1 MTMTRR
7 PQLYFFLGLVG
18 LLALIV
24 LYNWSRSPE
33 LALVLSA
40 DEKFQPLRVDNPSLR
55 LDLLEKIRK
64 LEYAGTH
71 RNIFS
76 ASLPPP
82 PPPPESEKKMTDSGP
97 VLSPPPP
104 PPSAPFQ
111 FFGYATDPQTG
122 KRRAF
127 FTNGED
133 VFIASEGEVLLTRFR
148 LLRIGNSSADFEEVQ
163 TNRRMTLP
171 LLTPPPGS

>member
-1 MTMTRR
+1 MSRR
-7 PQLYFFLGLVG
+7 AQIYVFSALTV
-18 LLALIV
+18 LLAVIV
-24 LYNWSRSPE
+24 LYHWSRSPE

-64 LEYAGTH
+64 LEYSGTH

-82 PPPPESEKKMTDSGP
+82 PPPPESEKKKETGAA
-97 VLSPPPP
+97 LPPPP

-133 VFIASEGEVLLTRFR
+133 VYIASEGEVLLTRFR
-148 LLRIGNSSADFEEVQ
+148 LLRIGNSSADIEELQ
-163 TNRRMTLP
+163 SNRRLTLP
-171 LLTPPPGS
+171 LLMPPPGG